1 MSPRSLRSRLDRLE
15 AQLPKPG
22 PPGEISDE
30 EIKALSDDELEA
42 FIAEVQNELRSRNLS
57 GPDDS
62 AKEQAP
68 GEAKPA

>member
-1 MSPRSLRSRLDRLE
+1 MSPRALRARLDRLE

-42 FIAEVQNELRSRNLS
+42 LIAEIKHELRSQNLS

-62 AKEQAP
+62 AKEEAP
-68 GEAKPA
+68 GETKPA

>member
-30 EIKALSDDELEA
+30 ELEALSDDELDA
-42 FIAEVQNELRSRNLS
+42 LIAEIDRELRSRNLS
-57 GPDDS
+57 GSDDS
-62 AKEQAP
+62 AKEPAP